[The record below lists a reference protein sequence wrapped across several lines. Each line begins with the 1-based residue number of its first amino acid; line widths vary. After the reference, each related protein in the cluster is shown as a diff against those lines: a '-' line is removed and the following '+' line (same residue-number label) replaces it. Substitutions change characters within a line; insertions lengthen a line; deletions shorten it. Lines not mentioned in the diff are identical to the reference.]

1 MQEKSLE
8 QLYTLDIT
16 LANTN
21 WQSIQHGDFCGRPLV
36 WFWVYNKHSL
46 FHCHLQHFRHTFWA
60 LWGIKICQISQVYCV
75 TYVGH
80 IPIHN
85 MNGKLSQINDTMY
98 IWYGNDIQG
107 CLALYST
114 PWLLPFKLRGW
125 FARPVSHGSI
135 LAIMPTDSQ
144 SRCWWQLLRNNT
156 TSGSPYTQLTW
167 QTNRGMINLD
177 RNDFTLGSSI
187 AGP

>member
-21 WQSIQHGDFCGRPLV
+21 WQSVQHGDFCGRPLV

-114 PWLLPFKLRGW
+114 PWLPPFKLRGW
-125 FARPVSHGSI
+125 FAGLR
-135 LAIMPTDSQ
+135 PTDPYWPLCLQ
-144 SRCWWQLLRNNT
+144 IH
-156 TSGSPYTQLTW
+156 SPDVDDNCCGTIQQVAPHTHSW
-167 QTNRGMINLD
+167 PGKQTG
-177 RNDFTLGSSI
+177 
-187 AGP
+187 AW